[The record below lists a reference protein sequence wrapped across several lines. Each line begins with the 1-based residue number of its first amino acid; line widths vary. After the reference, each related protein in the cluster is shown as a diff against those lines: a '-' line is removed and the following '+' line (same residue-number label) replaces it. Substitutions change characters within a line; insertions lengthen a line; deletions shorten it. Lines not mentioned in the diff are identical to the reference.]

1 MIQHFALD
9 RLDRDELSIA
19 VCQASKDLKDTLK
32 NFIQLAKGAK
42 GGEIRILRIHRKVDD
57 CRNYR
62 RSECLKAID
71 LHHASRISASSQEYS
86 FAMSSLSCIPFHS
99 GTNFAIS
106 ALLNFV
112 RDKSTLALPSTF
124 PWARHSQK
132 ECF

>member
-1 MIQHFALD
+1 MSCLVRKA
-9 RLDRDELSIA
+9 RN
-19 VCQASKDLKDTLK
+19 LKDSLK

-57 CRNYR
+57 CRNYQ

-71 LHHASRISASSQEYS
+71 LHRTSWISASSQEYS
-86 FAMSSLSCIPFHS
+86 FAMSSLSFIPLHN

-106 ALLNFV
+106 AFV
-112 RDKSTLALPSTF
+112 NLVGDKSTLALPSTF
-124 PWARHSQK
+124 PWARHSRR